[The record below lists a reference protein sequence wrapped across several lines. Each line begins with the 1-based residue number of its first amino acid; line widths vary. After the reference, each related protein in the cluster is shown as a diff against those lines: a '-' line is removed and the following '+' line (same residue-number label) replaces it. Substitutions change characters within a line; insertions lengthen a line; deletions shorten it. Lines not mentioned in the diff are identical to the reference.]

1 MTMTGDTWGS
11 SAPLRIAGAA
21 AIGLAW
27 MALTPACATADPGEV
42 EALVGAVCQSCH
54 MIDGN
59 SVVPMFPK
67 LAGQQPHYIESQ
79 LEAWRTGRRP
89 IEVMDPIRDQ
99 VKPRDFEA
107 LAEYFASKT
116 TAPGVVTDPT
126 LAEAGRLLYL
136 DGNEDTGVP
145 ACEACHQWDGEG
157 NDLYPRLAGQHQ
169 AYTIKALEDFRSGA
183 RISDR
188 REIMNKIAG
197 RMTDEEIRAVAE
209 HIAGLSGGDQE
220 TS

>member
-1 MTMTGDTWGS
+1 MAATCCALAAL
-11 SAPLRIAGAA
+11 AP
-21 AIGLAW
+21 
-27 MALTPACATADPGEV
+27 PPVTANPGEV
-42 EALVGAVCQSCH
+42 EDLVGAVCQSCH

-99 VKPRDFEA
+99 VKPRDFES

-116 TAPGVVTDPT
+116 TAPGVVADPS

-157 NDLYPRLAGQHQ
+157 NELYPRLAGQHQ
-169 AYTIKALEDFRSGA
+169 AYTIKALQDFRSGA
-183 RISDR
+183 RTSDR

-220 TS
+220 AP

>member
-1 MTMTGDTWGS
+1 MNKARGEPCGRALAACLTVMCFAQAAL
-11 SAPLRIAGAA
+11 APSPAA
-21 AIGLAW
+21 
-27 MALTPACATADPGEV
+27 ADPGEV
-42 EALVGAVCQSCH
+42 EELVGAVCQSCH

-59 SVVPMFPK
+59 SVVPIFPK

-79 LEAWRTGRRP
+79 LEAWRDGRRP
-89 IEVMDPIRDQ
+89 IEVMEPIRDQ
-99 VKPRDFEA
+99 VKRRDFEA

-116 TAPGVVTDPT
+116 AAPGVVTDPA

-169 AYTIKALEDFRSGA
+169 AYTVKALQDFRSGA
-183 RISDR
+183 RTSDR

-197 RMTDEEIRAVAE
+197 RMTDPEIEAVAE
-209 HIAGLSGGDQE
+209 HIAGLTGGDGA
-220 TS
+220 TP

>member
-1 MTMTGDTWGS
+1 MKR
-11 SAPLRIAGAA
+11 APVEPSGRVLMACLAFIGCALAA
-21 AIGLAW
+21 LAPP
-27 MALTPACATADPGEV
+27 PAAADPGEV
-42 EALVGAVCQSCH
+42 EELVGAVCQSCH

-67 LAGQQPHYIESQ
+67 IAGQQAHYIEGQ
-79 LEAWRTGRRP
+79 LEAWRDGRRP

-99 VKPRDFEA
+99 VQPRDFEA

-116 TAPGVVTDPT
+116 TAPGVVVDAA

-136 DGNEDTGVP
+136 DGNEDSGVP

-157 NDLYPRLAGQHQ
+157 NELYPRLAGQHQ
-169 AYTIKALEDFRSGA
+169 AYTVKALQDFRSGI
-183 RISDR
+183 RTSDR
-188 REIMNKIAG
+188 RRIMNKIAG
-197 RMTDEEIRAVAE
+197 RMTDAEIQAVSE

-220 TS
+220 DP